1 MAIKSLSTVYLQDFK
16 TDEIEIGIVST
27 AENEDPKIRG
37 LWQVLSRMK
46 SEDTY
51 WHMPRRIRL
60 SIQHTFFFA
69 IQSNLAM

>member
-46 SEDTY
+46 LKDTY

-60 SIQHTFFFA
+60 SV
-69 IQSNLAM
+69 